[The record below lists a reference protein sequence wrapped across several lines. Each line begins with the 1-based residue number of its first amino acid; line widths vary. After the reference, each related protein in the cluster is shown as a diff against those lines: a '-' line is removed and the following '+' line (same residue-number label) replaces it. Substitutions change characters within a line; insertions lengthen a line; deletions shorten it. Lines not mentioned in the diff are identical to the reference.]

1 MSATIQGV
9 FVRHYAPDSRSAN
22 PQLLPFS
29 YPALLFTGPLWL
41 EGPVPAFYAKG
52 PRTYKIICLYRAE
65 FKYISNSDEK
75 VNGYLAGLARYDILE
90 EKGLIPHK
98 LRQLRNTRAA
108 PSSDIR

>member
-1 MSATIQGV
+1 MHPIAAPPTLS
-9 FVRHYAPDSRSAN
+9 FVLSLTPLSS
-22 PQLLPFS
+22 S
-29 YPALLFTGPLWL
+29 PALSGYPRYKGP
-41 EGPVPAFYAKG
+41 GPAFYTKS
-52 PRTYKIICLYRAE
+52 PRTYKVIRLYCAE

>member
-1 MSATIQGV
+1 MHPIA
-9 FVRHYAPDSRSAN
+9 APLTLSFAF
-22 PQLLPFS
+22 LLPRS
-29 YPALLFTGPLWL
+29 PLHRPSL
-41 EGPVPAFYAKG
+41 ATLVIEGPVPAFYAKG
-52 PRTYKIICLYRAE
+52 PRTYKIIHLYRAE